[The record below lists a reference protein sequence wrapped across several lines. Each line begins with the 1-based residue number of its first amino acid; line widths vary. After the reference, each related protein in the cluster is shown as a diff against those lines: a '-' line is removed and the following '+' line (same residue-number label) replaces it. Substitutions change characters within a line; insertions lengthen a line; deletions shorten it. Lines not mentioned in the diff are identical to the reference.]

1 MLSDLGFGA
10 RQLVRRP
17 GFAAAAILSLAF
29 GIGLNTTLFSIV
41 NAVLFRGGPIAQ
53 PDRLVEIYTGLDKDY
68 PQLTTSYPDYLD
80 LAASVDSLS
89 GIAAHAYVRGILSST
104 DRASLVTGEAVSANY
119 FDLLGIRPQQGRG
132 FRADENDA
140 PGAEPVVVVSH
151 GLWQSRFAGRADVVG
166 QTIRLSGVTYTIV
179 GVGPAGFNGTLPGI
193 QSDFWVPAMMIDQL
207 QFSGVQSAAD
217 NDPGQT
223 RLEQRGTRW
232 LFLKGRLKDGRTVE
246 QARAEVDATF
256 ARLRQTFPV
265 TNAMTTSSVVA
276 SSGVRFHPMLDGYLK
291 AAGAALLGAVSL
303 VLLVAC
309 ANVAN
314 MLLARAATRRRE
326 FAIRAAIG
334 ASRVRLLRQLLA
346 EGVVLAAAGGAAGL
360 LFAWWAGRAVAGL
373 GLGILPV
380 PVSFD
385 FAIDRTV
392 LLFAI
397 AASFVT
403 ALTCSLVPAW
413 SASKPALVPDLK
425 ATAERRGRRRLAL
438 SDALVVGQLALSLV
452 LLIAGSL
459 LTRGLIAARDT
470 DLGFDPNPVSSLTFN
485 LQMNGY
491 DLDRAM
497 AFRERAIETLAALPG
512 VTAVSTATRLPLA
525 PDISAEGVLV
535 PGRHQATDQA
545 TITDS
550 VNVGADYFKTVGVP
564 LVAGRAFTEDDV
576 RQHRQVAIVNETMAR
591 LYWPDGSALGRH
603 LHTAGFDSPPLEI
616 VGISRDHKVRSVGE
630 SPRAY
635 LHLPATRSR
644 TINLVVRTAT
654 SAAASLPAL
663 RQALWSLEPDILFTE
678 DVAASEVAATT
689 MAPTTIG
696 AAVLGAFGL
705 LALVLAAVGL
715 YGVIAYSV
723 SQRTR
728 EVGIRLALGADRRRV
743 LTMVIMQG
751 GRLAL
756 GGIFVGALGA
766 ALVARLLDSMLYG
779 VSGLD
784 PVAYVVAAGMLL
796 LVALLANLVPAMA
809 AARIDPVK
817 SLRAD

>member
-41 NAVLFRGGPIAQ
+41 NAVLVRGGPIAQ

-104 DRASLVTGEAVSANY
+104 DRASLLTGEAVSANY
-119 FDLLGIRPQQGRG
+119 FDLLGLRPQQGRG

-140 PGAEPVVVVSH
+140 PGGEPVVVVSH

-256 ARLRQTFPV
+256 ARLRQAFPV

-276 SSGVRFHPMLDGYLK
+276 SSGVRFHPMLDGYLQ

-334 ASRVRLLRQLLA
+334 ASRARLLRQLLA

-360 LFAWWAGRAVAGL
+360 LFAWWAGRAVGGL

-385 FAIDRTV
+385 FTIDRTV

-397 AASFVT
+397 AASLVT

-438 SDALVVGQLALSLV
+438 SDVLVIGQLALSLV

-459 LTRGLIAARDT
+459 LTRGLVAARDT

-535 PGRHQATDQA
+535 PGRHQTTDQA

-550 VNVGADYFKTVGVP
+550 VNVGAGYFTTVGVP

-576 RQHRQVAIVNETMAR
+576 RQNRKVAIVNETMAR

-654 SAAASLPAL
+654 SAEASLPAL

-689 MAPTTIG
+689 MAPTKIG

-743 LTMVIMQG
+743 LTMVMVQG

-756 GGIFVGALGA
+756 GGILVGALGA

-784 PVAYVVAAGMLL
+784 PVAYVAAAGMLL